1 MYFKANSS
9 LGIPF
14 SLIVSSMLKQE
25 SSLFTN
31 NSSGNNSSTA
41 KILASIS
48 SFSVENRVCFFRK
61 EVLISLAH
69 KLNDLHELKKLIS
82 TFDGLEYKI
91 LYKKHV
97 EGMTLEEIAN
107 KLNYNTNYIRIKHAN
122 IMRMK
127 RYAEKVTSK
136 KVT

>member
-1 MYFKANSS
+1 MYEWLKDYKKLEEEIAYLDFNLTRTKKELGRWTGGDLAKYKLTTESHGAN
-9 LGIPF
+9 
-14 SLIVSSMLKQE
+14 
-25 SSLFTN
+25 
-31 NSSGNNSSTA
+31 
-41 KILASIS
+41 
-48 SFSVENRVCFFRK
+48 VEEK
-61 EVLISLAH
+61 LEAIEYELAH

-122 IMRMK
+122 IMRMM